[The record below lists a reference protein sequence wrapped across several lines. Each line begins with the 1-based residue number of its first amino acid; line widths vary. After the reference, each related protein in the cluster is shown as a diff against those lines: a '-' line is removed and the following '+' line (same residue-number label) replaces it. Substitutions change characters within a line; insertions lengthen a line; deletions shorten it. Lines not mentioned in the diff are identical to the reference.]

1 MLMKL
6 EVDLSPTIEQQ
17 LSEVASRVW
26 AETMQREVE
35 KRAFPEWMD
44 LETTCDYLQVSRS
57 NLSKFIKEL
66 DFPVS
71 TINQTK
77 RCNRKRVDE
86 WMTQFEI

>member
-1 MLMKL
+1 MKL

-17 LSEVASRVW
+17 LTEVASRVW

-35 KRAFPEWMD
+35 KRTFPEWMD
-44 LETTCDYLQVSRS
+44 LEMTCKYLQVSRS

-77 RCNRKRVDE
+77 RCNRKKVDE
-86 WMTQFEI
+86 WMAQF

>member
-1 MLMKL
+1 MKL

-26 AETMQREVE
+26 QNAMGNEFK
-35 KRAFPEWMD
+35 KRSFPEWMD
-44 LETTCDYLQVSRS
+44 LETTCDYLQVSRT

-71 TINQTK
+71 VINQTK
-77 RCNRKRVDE
+77 RCNRKKVDE
-86 WMTQFEI
+86 WMAQFEI

>member
-1 MLMKL
+1 MKL

-17 LSEVASRVW
+17 LTEVASRVW
-26 AETMQREVE
+26 AETLHREVE
-35 KRAFPEWMD
+35 KRTFPEWMD

>member
-1 MLMKL
+1 MKL

-17 LSEVASRVW
+17 LTKVASRVW

-35 KRAFPEWMD
+35 KRTFPEWMD
-44 LETTCDYLQVSRS
+44 LKTTCKYLQISRS

-71 TINQTK
+71 TISQTK
-77 RCNRKRVDE
+77 RCNRKKVDE
-86 WMTQFEI
+86 WMAQFEI

>member
-1 MLMKL
+1 MKL

-17 LSEVASRVW
+17 LTEVASRVW
-26 AETMQREVE
+26 AETMKCEVE
-35 KRAFPEWMD
+35 KRTFPEWMD
-44 LETTCDYLQVSRS
+44 LETICDYLQVSRS

-77 RCNRKRVDE
+77 RCNRKKVDE
-86 WMTQFEI
+86 WMAQFEI

>member
-1 MLMKL
+1 
-6 EVDLSPTIEQQ
+6 
-17 LSEVASRVW
+17 
-26 AETMQREVE
+26 
-35 KRAFPEWMD
+35 MD

-77 RCNRKRVDE
+77 RCNRKKVDE
-86 WMTQFEI
+86 WMAQFEI